1 MTYEKATAELIMF
14 DNSDVLT
21 TSGDGGGGHWTNECP
36 CSRGQTGTG
45 YTVWVPD

>member
-21 TSGDGGGGHWTNECP
+21 TSGDGGGGHYTDECP
-36 CSRGQTGTG
+36 CSQGQTGTG